1 MLTQDWVVLGTAL
14 LIGVFGVAYAHIAS
28 RNLDR
33 SEAESRRDHR
43 SR

>member
-14 LIGVFGVAYAHIAS
+14 VIGALGVAYAHFAS

-33 SEAESRRDHR
+33 QEEKARRQR
-43 SR
+43 